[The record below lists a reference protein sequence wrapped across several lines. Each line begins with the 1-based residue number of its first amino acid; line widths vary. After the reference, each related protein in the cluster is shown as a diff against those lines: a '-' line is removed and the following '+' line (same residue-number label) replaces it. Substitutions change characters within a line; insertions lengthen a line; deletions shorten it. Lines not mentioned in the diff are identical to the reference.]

1 MQLITSAS
9 AGNGPPNRGH
19 RVQIGSRLP
28 VELQLI
34 IVKLAARG
42 SRKRCLRLMKVSSNF
57 FHWVMPVFY
66 QTYRISR
73 YVHLFLISIESETHL
88 DRFKRVRHLF
98 INTFFDSKYDRALL
112 NACHAIESLAI
123 HGSSLRNFNLH
134 PARSSGYWSIER
146 FNCKPSYVILFEID
160 CDRFQHYGLSAP
172 AFMTHCTHLALEHR
186 PADVMSVS
194 YLLRLVPTVTHLA
207 FFYPYTRILPPL
219 HVKEFCEENEQL
231 AILVFCR
238 FIEKRSIPPVDP
250 MWRTTRFA
258 RHELEVL
265 DPRVAV
271 IDIRRRSR
279 AATLS
284 WKALTTGSLDIWR
297 LGRERLEL
305 TKEFRDVEDA
315 MSEYIS
321 FER

>member
-1 MQLITSAS
+1 M
-9 AGNGPPNRGH
+9 
-19 RVQIGSRLP
+19 
-28 VELQLI
+28 
-34 IVKLAARG
+34 
-42 SRKRCLRLMKVSSNF
+42 
-57 FHWVMPVFY
+57 
-66 QTYRISR
+66 
-73 YVHLFLISIESETHL
+73 
-88 DRFKRVRHLF
+88 
-98 INTFFDSKYDRALL
+98 
-112 NACHAIESLAI
+112 
-123 HGSSLRNFNLH
+123 
-134 PARSSGYWSIER
+134 
-146 FNCKPSYVILFEID
+146 
-160 CDRFQHYGLSAP
+160 
-172 AFMTHCTHLALEHR
+172 
-186 PADVMSVS
+186 
-194 YLLRLVPTVTHLA
+194 
-207 FFYPYTRILPPL
+207 
-219 HVKEFCEENEQL
+219 

-250 MWRTTRFA
+250 MWPTTRFA

-279 AATLS
+279 AAANS